1 MSDER
6 AKDVLDSLPSRRRAG
21 DLTHDKVGRRRTE
34 GPGGERRRRLF
45 DRLGVADPYNPDAK
59 EKPLEL
65 GPVALKLTGKR
76 QPAPHLK
83 VRDPRKPKSTS
94 QNPASFRPNVPASKP
109 KPKPPPKPTAP
120 PKPPPSQAAKP
131 PPGPAGAP
139 RLPVRPDLAGDTPT
153 AAPKRPPVPT
163 RPAHKTQDKSGG
175 RRFRLQRTAATGP
188 KERKVEKN
196 KPLVEKTEEVAATP
210 QPKAGPAGNNMGLD
224 DLFGFS
230 GEGRMR
236 RSKKDDE

>member
-1 MSDER
+1 M
-6 AKDVLDSLPSRRRAG
+6 
-21 DLTHDKVGRRRTE
+21 
-34 GPGGERRRRLF
+34 
-45 DRLGVADPYNPDAK
+45 
-59 EKPLEL
+59 
-65 GPVALKLTGKR
+65 
-76 QPAPHLK
+76 
-83 VRDPRKPKSTS
+83 
-94 QNPASFRPNVPASKP
+94 
-109 KPKPPPKPTAP
+109 
-120 PKPPPSQAAKP
+120 
-131 PPGPAGAP
+131 
-139 RLPVRPDLAGDTPT
+139 
-153 AAPKRPPVPT
+153 PT